1 MNYSIWFALI
11 ALFLNFSVT
20 AQEDDEVEMVVA
32 EGVEIDSSGI
42 DPEAQTFYNDGVTAF
57 EGNDNRKAVG
67 LFTKAIELTPDFPQA
82 FNNRAYAYLVL
93 QELENAKSDFAQAAK
108 LNEELHNPYFEM
120 GAIAE
125 RQDSIEAAS
134 KYYGMAIERFA
145 TEEKYHYQRGLQ
157 FFKLEEYEKALNDF
171 NGAISLNKSFADAL
185 NDRGSTHKM
194 LNNLDQAIMDYKAAT
209 LHNQQFAAAYA
220 NLGTAYREK
229 EDYINAISS
238 YAKALKIESKNH
250 VVLNNR
256 GYAYLLNDNLD
267 EAIKDFESALQL
279 KKDYSL
285 ALNNLSAAYIKKED
299 YKKAEEFATKAIA
312 MNKEFGQAYCN
323 RGIAREM
330 QRKEK
335 EACEDWSTASS
346 LGINLGETYYHSSS
360 CSTLMD

>member
-1 MNYSIWFALI
+1 MKNPIWFVLVALAI
-11 ALFLNFSVT
+11 NCSVF

-32 EGVEIDSSGI
+32 DGVEIDSSGI
-42 DPEAQTFYNDGVTAF
+42 DPEAQEFYNNGVTAF
-57 EGNDNRKAVG
+57 EGNDNRTAAE
-67 LFTKAIELTPDFPQA
+67 LFTKAIEITPDFPQA

-93 QELENAKSDFAQAAK
+93 RELEKAKSDFAQAAK
-108 LNEELHNPYFEM
+108 LNEELHNPYYEM

-125 RQDSIEAAS
+125 RQDSIEAAI
-134 KYYGMAIERFA
+134 KYYGMAIQRFA

-157 FFKLEEYEKALNDF
+157 LFKQGNYKEALTDF
-171 NGAISLNKSFADAL
+171 SGAISLNKNFADAL

-194 LNNLDQAIMDYKAAT
+194 LNNLDEAIVDYKAAT
-209 LHNQQFAAAYA
+209 RQNPQFAVAYA
-220 NLGTAYREK
+220 NLGTVYREK
-229 EDYINAISS
+229 EDYVNAISS
-238 YAKALKIESKNH
+238 YAKALKIESKNY

-256 GYAYLLNDNLD
+256 GYAYLLNGNTE
-267 EAIKDFESALQL
+267 EAIKDFRDALRW
-279 KKDYSL
+279 KKDYAL
-285 ALNNLSAAYIKKED
+285 AFNNLSAAYIQKED
-299 YKKAEEFATKAIA
+299 YKMAEEYASKAIA

-330 QRKEK
+330 LRKEK